1 MRTLLVAMI
10 CGFILLLPAGF
21 SSATTCIA
29 LPPLKPIHQAVGV
42 VIDPSG
48 EPIPNAKVAV
58 LKDGREIVA
67 MQTAKDGKF
76 SFDRLEAG
84 HYDIQVDAIG
94 FKSAYSSI
102 VVVKPTLKG
111 KQALQVLLD
120 VGMGC
125 SIISEVESKKIK

>member
-1 MRTLLVAMI
+1 MRTVLAAMI
-10 CGFILLLPAGF
+10 GGFILLLPAGF

-29 LPPLKPIHQAVGV
+29 LPPLKPIHQAFGI

-48 EPIPNAKVAV
+48 EIVPNAKVTV
-58 LKDGREIVA
+58 LKDGREVVA
-67 MQTAKDGKF
+67 MQTGMDGKF

-84 HYDIQVDAIG
+84 HYDIQVDAKG
-94 FKSAYSSI
+94 FSSAYSSI

-111 KQALQVLLD
+111 KQALQVFLN

-125 SIISEVESKKIK
+125 STITEVKSKKIK